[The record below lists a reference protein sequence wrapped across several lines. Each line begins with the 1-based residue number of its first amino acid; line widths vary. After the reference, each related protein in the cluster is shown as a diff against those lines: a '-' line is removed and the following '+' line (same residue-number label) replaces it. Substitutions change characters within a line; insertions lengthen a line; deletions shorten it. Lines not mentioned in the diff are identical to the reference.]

1 MMLIVRIMACH
12 FLNKTI
18 TVKNHAGKVYR
29 VSHAP
34 HPQLVAFIDYDLNV
48 IFLPMQYEMQNGN
61 ESDGNIVL
69 LIKHSTIFCSVL

>member
-1 MMLIVRIMACH
+1 MS
-12 FLNKTI
+12 FPKTI

-61 ESDGNIVL
+61 E
-69 LIKHSTIFCSVL
+69 